1 MKKLGTKVAIAK
13 SDFTFADGVL
23 CVSDKFSSKFL
34 LQTIS
39 NMKFHSIGQD
49 LQHIYPLISTEQST
63 MAHTFA
69 IVETYSFTK
78 AYLKGV

>member
-1 MKKLGTKVAIAK
+1 
-13 SDFTFADGVL
+13 
-23 CVSDKFSSKFL
+23 
-34 LQTIS
+34 
-39 NMKFHSIGQD
+39 
-49 LQHIYPLISTEQST
+49 

>member
-1 MKKLGTKVAIAK
+1 MSTHYITTLKKLNRNSFEKIMISVD
-13 SDFTFADGVL
+13 SSCFGV
-23 CVSDKFSSKFL
+23 C
-34 LQTIS
+34 
-39 NMKFHSIGQD
+39 
-49 LQHIYPLISTEQST
+49 PLISTEQST